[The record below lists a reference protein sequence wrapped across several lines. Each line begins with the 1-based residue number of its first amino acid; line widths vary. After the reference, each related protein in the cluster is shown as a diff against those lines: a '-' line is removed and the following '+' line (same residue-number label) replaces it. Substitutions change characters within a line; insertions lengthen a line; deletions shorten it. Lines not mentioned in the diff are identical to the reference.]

1 MNKYRLVFLRS
12 RDTMNASYNSR
23 EPSSTYVHTV
33 FVLQGISLTL
43 NILLSNL
50 LILAIVIHHRLRTIC
65 NLLTVNS
72 SVAIS
77 FYSSIFIGQLIV
89 GLQVYDDQKR
99 SLCIGLSYLTLVGVN
114 AICYS
119 YLVTGTSQYF
129 FNILYRHKYLLTFSM
144 HYLLIIISWS
154 LSSVLPLLL
163 SSSGQ
168 CRGALHIPR

>member
-1 MNKYRLVFLRS
+1 
-12 RDTMNASYNSR
+12 MNASFNSR
-23 EPSSTYVHTV
+23 EPSSTYVHTI
-33 FVLQGISLTL
+33 FVLQGISLAL
-43 NILLSNL
+43 NILLSGL
-50 LILAIVIHHRLRTIC
+50 LILVIVIHRRLRTIC

-77 FYSSIFIGQLIV
+77 FYSLIFIGQLIV
-89 GLQVYDDQKR
+89 GLHEYDEQKK
-99 SLCIGLSYLTLVGVN
+99 SLCIGLSYLTLIGVN

-144 HYLLIIISWS
+144 HYLLISISWA

-163 SSSGQ
+163 YTSGQ
-168 CRGALHIPR
+168 CTSALHIER